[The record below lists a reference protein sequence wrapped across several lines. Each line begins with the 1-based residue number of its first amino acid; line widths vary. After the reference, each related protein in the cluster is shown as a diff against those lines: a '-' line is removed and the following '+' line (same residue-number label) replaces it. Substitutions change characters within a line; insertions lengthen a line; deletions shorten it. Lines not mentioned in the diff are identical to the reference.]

1 MQILLNDLLTLV
13 AEANGGNFY
22 ITGVT
27 GLGSADIR
35 TSSFLFSGR
44 SGGMVT
50 DQLLGFRN
58 VSITGKIGNNS
69 GTRLQHLLDRQALQ
83 DSMPIGTTFPIY
95 ITTFGGVTYRL
106 DVNLIDLK
114 LEYNRRG
121 YMSDFLIQLT
131 AGDPLFYSTDGGDE
145 QSALVQRVADN
156 GGYVTPYILPVE
168 WDSGGAPTTVVN
180 NGNANYYPRITLEH
194 EALNPVITNLAT
206 GESFE
211 LELTINEGDT
221 VVIDMYNRTVTLNG
235 SDIIGNRTADSVWW
249 ALLPGNNPIM
259 LETDTA
265 SDTVTATIT
274 WRNGVTGI

>member
-83 DSMPIGTTFPIY
+83 EAMPLGTTFPIY
-95 ITTFGGVTYRL
+95 ITTFAGVTYRL

-121 YMSDFLIQLT
+121 YLSDFLIQLV

-145 QSALVQRVADN
+145 QSALVQRVAE
-156 GGYVTPYILPVE
+156 GGYITPYILPVE
-168 WDSGGAPTTVVN
+168 WGVGGAPTVVVN
-180 NGNANYYPRITLEH
+180 SGNANYYPTITLEH
-194 EALNPVITNLAT
+194 AALNPIITNLAT

-211 LELTINEGDT
+211 LTLGINEGDI
-221 VVIDMYNRTVTLNG
+221 VIIDMYNRTVTLNG
-235 SDIIGNRTADSVWW
+235 SDIIGNKTADSFWW

-265 SDTVTATIT
+265 DDAVTATII

>member
-1 MQILLNDLLTLV
+1 MNIRIQDLLTLS
-13 AEANGGNFY
+13 ADAYGGNFI

-27 GLGSADIR
+27 GLGAADIR

-44 SGGMVT
+44 SGGVVT

-58 VSITGKIGNNS
+58 ISVTGKIGNNS
-69 GTRLQHLLDRQALQ
+69 GTRLQHQQDRQELMDA
-83 DSMPIGTTFPIY
+83 MPIGTTFPIY
-95 ITTFGGVTYRL
+95 ITTFAGLTYRT

-121 YMSDFLIQLT
+121 YLSDFLIQFT

-145 QSALVQRVADN
+145 QSALVTRVAE
-156 GGYVTPYILPVE
+156 GGYITPYILPVIWE
-168 WDSGGAPTTVVN
+168 AGGAPTVVVN
-180 NGNANYYPRITLEH
+180 NGNANYYPTVTLH
-194 EALNPVITNLAT
+194 DEALNPIITNLAT
-206 GESFE
+206 GESFG
-211 LELTINEGDT
+211 LNLSMLDGDE

-235 SDIIGNRTADSVWW
+235 SDILGNKTDDSIWW

-265 SDTVTATIT
+265 DDPITAVIT